1 MSTQSFPVMSRAL
14 VLATLAYAAR
24 TPPRQ
29 RPLWLAGV
37 TLSIAILLSL
47 TLRFL

>member
-29 RPLWLAGV
+29 QPLWRAGV
-37 TLSIAILLSL
+37 TLLIAILLTL
-47 TLRFL
+47 TLRSL